1 MFACCQNYTCRINI
15 ESEMLTCYSQQKKKK
30 PWKCSQFLTTSS
42 SVSIYLEHIAY
53 YSFPVATKKL

>member
-30 PWKCSQFLTTSS
+30 TMKM
-42 SVSIYLEHIAY
+42 
-53 YSFPVATKKL
+53 FPVFNDQ